1 MIGWIIAGVVVVLI
15 GLWLVSVYN
24 GLITL
29 RNLVQEAWRQIDV
42 ELKRRHDLI
51 GNLVE
56 TVKGYAAH
64 ERGTLEDVMKARAA
78 AMAGGQSP
86 AQQAQSEGLL
96 SAALGRLIAVA
107 EAYPD
112 LKANQNF
119 LALQQEPDL
128 DRGPHRFGSSLL
140 QRQCPRAQHPGRVG
154 PVERRRRD
162 VQHPPRGVLRGGGRR
177 ARRGARRLR
186 PARDHH
192 PAAERVC
199 RGHGSR
205 CPGGAARSP
214 VDPVA
219 GPSPLGDSRP
229 RPASRPPRASTRHP
243 ASTSRRRRPGAAGA
257 TPLRRP
263 GQAHGNC
270 LLGFGKESRRAR
282 HCLCG
287 VPLACASHPPWMG
300 HQGWPDRRLWP
311 NERRTTCAS
320 APPSR
325 LSQSPRSAS
334 ACQPHRRRRQT
345 CRTGMS
351 TDSGAPASPSLGTKD
366 TASAAGMTALTVR
379 QYKAVC
385 DGSWKNFSTIYV
397 WQQFHDLG
405 YAYNA
410 SAGVHVS
417 GEAASRGWLL
427 VRTGTVRS
435 SRSRPTRSA
444 CAPRASA
451 RSPTSRAG
459 SGRSPAQEHRAWV
472 C

>member
-1 MIGWIIAGVVVVLI
+1 
-15 GLWLVSVYN
+15 
-24 GLITL
+24 
-29 RNLVQEAWRQIDV
+29 
-42 ELKRRHDLI
+42 
-51 GNLVE
+51 
-56 TVKGYAAH
+56 
-64 ERGTLEDVMKARAA
+64 MKARAA

-219 GPSPLGDSRP
+219 GPSRWGTAARA
-229 RPASRPPRASTRHP
+229 RPAARPWLAPGIPPRRRAAGVP
-243 ASTSRRRRPGAAGA
+243 ARARRRCAGRVKHTA
-257 TPLRRP
+257 TACW
-263 GQAHGNC
+263 G
-270 LLGFGKESRRAR
+270 
-282 HCLCG
+282 
-287 VPLACASHPPWMG
+287 LAKNRVGHATASAGCPSVREPSTVDG
-300 HQGWPDRRLWP
+300 TPGWPDRASGP

-325 LSQSPRSAS
+325 LSQSHARPRPVS
-334 ACQPHRRRRQT
+334 
-345 CRTGMS
+345 RTGAGGRHA
-351 TDSGAPASPSLGTKD
+351 DRNVHGQCAPASPSLGTKD
-366 TASAAGMTALTVR
+366 TASAAGMP
-379 QYKAVC
+379 C
-385 DGSWKNFSTIYV
+385 SPCGSTRPSATGRGRTSPPSTS
-397 WQQFHDLG
+397 G
-405 YAYNA
+405 SSSTPATPTTRPR
-410 SAGVHVS
+410 VS
-417 GEAASRGWLL
+417 
-427 VRTGTVRS
+427 
-435 SRSRPTRSA
+435 
-444 CAPRASA
+444 
-451 RSPTSRAG
+451 TSRA
-459 SGRSPAQEHRAWV
+459 SGLARLVHR
-472 C
+472 CEPGP